1 MGNSYSADVKRIA
14 EIAVLVPGMFLIPAL
29 DLRAAID
36 AKAAYQIIV
45 DRNPFG
51 LRPPPPPPSLTP
63 PEAPPSQPPAT
74 FKLIGITSIQSPK
87 KALILKT
94 ESAPNAKPKYLRINE
109 GGRDANVEVLEIDAK
124 GGTVKIEYAGAT
136 TILKFE
142 NENVKAAAM
151 GAPGG
156 PPYAGMPGGVPPPPV
171 FGGNPTATYPNTA
184 YPTGAAPVPGLSPR
198 FTGAQPPPAAYN
210 SSTPGGAIPPPS
222 GVDPRFNL
230 QIPTPGST
238 EPVRATPARTLRI
251 SPGGT
256 PQSSSPPTPE
266 PTDPAVQATMM
277 ELNRLVTQPQVDRGE
292 LPPLPPTDFPTGP
305 Q

>member
-1 MGNSYSADVKRIA
+1 MKRIA
-14 EIAVLVPGMFLIPAL
+14 EIVVLVPGMLLIPAL
-29 DLRAAID
+29 DLRAALD
-36 AKAAYQIIV
+36 AKASYQIIV

-74 FKLIGITSIQSPK
+74 FKLVGIMSIQSPK
-87 KALILKT
+87 KALILKKET
-94 ESAPNAKPKYLRINE
+94 TPNAKDKYLRIEE
-109 GGRDANVEVLEIDAK
+109 GGRDDHVDVLEIDAK
-124 GGTVKIEYAGAT
+124 NATVKIEYAGAVT
-136 TILKFE
+136 LLKFE
-142 NENVKAAAM
+142 KENVKAAAI

-156 PPYAGMPGGVPPPPV
+156 PYAAMPGGVPPPPNPAY
-171 FGGNPTATYPNTA
+171 GGNPTYPNPA
-184 YPTGAAPVPGLSPR
+184 YPTTATPVPTLPSR
-198 FTGAQPPPAAYN
+198 FMGAQPPPAATYN
-210 SSTPGGAIPPPS
+210 PSAPGGAIPPPS

-230 QIPTPGST
+230 QLGNPGSG
-238 EPVRATPARTLRI
+238 EPVRTVPTRQLRI

-266 PTDPAVQATMM
+266 PVDPAVQTIMM
-277 ELNRLVTQPQVDRGE
+277 ELNRQATKPQVDRGE